1 MIFSK
6 DHNFLFI
13 KNMKVGSTSMEVELS
28 KILPDSAIVT
38 LINPFNKEHRP
49 RNMGKFVNHTTY
61 LEASQS
67 LDLSDVK
74 SYTIVRHPYEM
85 VLSDFFFRKEV
96 LDQDWNSL
104 TKPQQEMLVENY
116 FGNQFSNG
124 HWMKSTR
131 HIYTINDQIAVTDIL
146 RHELGLENEIN
157 RILPI
162 HNLPTIKFNTFEK
175 AYRPKGIT
183 YTDVF
188 SKKHLDLIADEWS
201 WEFRTLGYND

>member
-6 DHNFLFI
+6 EHNFLFI

-28 KILPDSAIVT
+28 KILPESAIVT
-38 LINPFNKEHRP
+38 LINPFNKDHRP

-67 LDLSDVK
+67 LDLSGVK

-96 LDQDWNSL
+96 RDVEWEALSNSE
-104 TKPQQEMLVENY
+104 KCMLVDFY
-116 FGNQFSNG
+116 FNNQFSNG
-124 HWMKSTR
+124 PWLKSTKN
-131 HIYTINDQIAVTDIL
+131 IYTINNKIAVTDIL

-157 RILPI
+157 RVLPI
-162 HNLPTIKFNTFEK
+162 HGLPTIKINTFEK
-175 AYRPKGIT
+175 AYRPKWLT
-183 YTDVF
+183 HTDVF
-188 SKKHLDLIADEWS
+188 SPNQLELIANEWS
-201 WEFRTLGYND
+201 WEFDTLGYNG

>member
-1 MIFSK
+1 
-6 DHNFLFI
+6 
-13 KNMKVGSTSMEVELS
+13 MEVELS

-67 LDLSDVK
+67 LDLSDVR

-104 TKPQQEMLVENY
+104 TKPQQEMLIENY

-131 HIYTINDQIAVTDIL
+131 QIYTINDQIAVTDIL

-162 HNLPTIKFNTFEK
+162 HNLPKIKFNTFEK

-188 SKKHLDLIADEWS
+188 SKRYLDLIANEWS
-201 WEFRTLGYND
+201 WEFMTLGYNY

>member
-67 LDLSDVK
+67 LDLSDVR

-104 TKPQQEMLVENY
+104 TKPQQEMLIENY

-162 HNLPTIKFNTFEK
+162 HNLPKIKFNTFEK

-188 SKKHLDLIADEWS
+188 SKRYLDLIANEWS
-201 WEFRTLGYND
+201 WEFMTLGYNY

>member
-175 AYRPKGIT
+175 AYRPNGIA

-188 SKKHLDLIADEWS
+188 SKRYLDLIANEWS
-201 WEFRTLGYND
+201 WEFMTLGYND

>member
-38 LINPFNKEHRP
+38 LINPFNKDHRP

-61 LEASQS
+61 LEASLA
-67 LDLSDVK
+67 LDLSNVK

-96 LDQDWNSL
+96 LDQDWKSL
-104 TKPQQEMLVENY
+104 TKTQQEALVDQY
-116 FGNQFSNG
+116 FSNQFSNG

-131 HIYTINDQIAVTDIL
+131 GIYTINDKIAVTDIL

-157 RILPI
+157 RILPL
-162 HNLPTIKFNTFEK
+162 HNLPKINISTFEK
-175 AYRPKGIT
+175 AYRPKGTT
-183 YTDVF
+183 YSDVF
-188 SKKHLDLIADEWS
+188 SRQQLDMIASEWS
-201 WEFRTLGYND
+201 WEFETLGYNY